1 MNLLDHFIHCGP
13 NGEHICLVL
22 ELLGPSVH
30 CVLLNSPLCRNS
42 SKSWHRLYR
51 LHITRRILRDA
62 ASDLAT
68 LYSSGIAHGDFHLNN
83 IVFTVR
89 DVESVPVE
97 ELEQSIT
104 TEGTE
109 LRPLDSNDVEEG
121 GGYPRLLFEPRPLHD
136 YADIS
141 GEDRVPLVKIADLGA
156 GE

>member
-1 MNLLDHFIHCGP
+1 MASTIP
-13 NGEHICLVL
+13 
-22 ELLGPSVH
+22 
-30 CVLLNSPLCRNS
+30 
-42 SKSWHRLYR
+42 
-51 LHITRRILRDA
+51 LHISRRILRDA

-68 LYSSGIAHGDFHLNN
+68 LHSSGIAHGDFHLNN

-89 DVESVPVE
+89 DVGSVPVE